1 MKRIPFYILMIVV
14 SLSSCKKLSKYE
26 GVPFT
31 EKEPRDW
38 ENPQVFNINREDPH
52 ASLISYP
59 DEKAALEAIKT
70 NSPFYKSLDGLWKFN
85 CAQTPDQRPFWFFK
99 DDYDTRDWKEIEV
112 PSNWQMKGYDVPVYA
127 NIVYPFWT
135 WEDVFNPHNLTKG
148 VTSPKP
154 EIKDA
159 KAPGS
164 PGSFY
169 IYKKVPPSIPHDWNP
184 VGSYKRNFTVPSN
197 WKNKEIFLRF
207 GAVSSAFYVWVNE
220 KMVGYSQDS
229 KTPAEFDITKYL
241 RDGKNSVAVEVYRWC
256 DGSYLEDQ
264 DFWRLSGIQRT
275 VFLHAR
281 PKTYIRDLFAVG
293 DLQNNYN
300 DGMLKIDVS
309 LKSVVQDENEFAVE
323 TSLFEGTKKL
333 LTESK
338 NVRLSGSSVL
348 VNFKKS
354 IPGVNKWSAEKPNLY
369 SLVVSLKDK
378 SGNISESVSTKIGFR
393 KVEIVKSQL
402 LINGVA
408 IRLKGVNMH
417 EHNEITGHVIDEA
430 TVLKDIKTMKSNN
443 INAMRTCHYPQQE
456 FWYEMCDKYGL
467 YLVDEADIESHGMGY
482 DKDVTLADKPQW
494 AAAHLDRMQRMVERD
509 KNHPS
514 VIIWSMGN
522 EAGDGHNFLNGY
534 KWIKGRDITRPVQY
548 ERAEKSTNTP
558 ERHTDIWC
566 DMYATIEE
574 IEAYAKDPKKDR
586 PMIMCEYAHAMGN
599 STGNFQDYWNVI
611 EKYPKL
617 QGGFIWDWVDQGFL
631 KINENGEKY
640 WAYGGDY
647 GELGTPS
654 DGNFNINGL
663 VWPDRTPH
671 PGLFEVNKVYQYVG
685 FEPVDLRT
693 GMIKIKNK
701 YDFTNLSEFNFDWE
715 VVSDGKVVQSGKVP
729 FPDFRPKAEIAFQ
742 LPLKKIDPVPGAE
755 YFLNM
760 RISRSDEW
768 NSVPEDHVYAT
779 AQFKLPVEGK
789 PVSQREN
796 KLAVL
801 QTKTVD
807 KKLEVSGVDMKII
820 FDLVNG
826 RLISFNYKSK
836 EIFKKG
842 PEPDFWRPPTDND
855 YGWDMD
861 QLLGVWKKAGERT
874 TVTKANIS
882 QPELGKVVVT
892 FNYDIPDASG
902 KKIAG
907 YATTFT
913 IYGSADIVIKNQ
925 FSKISDAIPEI
936 PRMGMQ
942 MQIAEEFTNLK
953 WLGRGPHEN
962 YVDRKTSADVGL
974 YESTVADQYTPY
986 IRPQENGYKTDTRW
1000 LTLTNDNGTGVLV
1013 SGDPVICFAALNN
1026 IHDDFESPGKLSQ
1039 YRKDAKTANTHTIDV
1054 KPRDFVNLNIDFGQ
1068 MGVGG
1073 DNSWGARIHKQ
1084 YRLLDKKYEYS
1095 FRVRPVV
1102 KEDDILKLAKERF

>member
-1 MKRIPFYILMIVV
+1 
-14 SLSSCKKLSKYE
+14 
-26 GVPFT
+26 
-31 EKEPRDW
+31 
-38 ENPQVFNINREDPH
+38 
-52 ASLISYP
+52 
-59 DEKAALEAIKT
+59 
-70 NSPFYKSLDGLWKFN
+70 
-85 CAQTPDQRPFWFFK
+85 
-99 DDYDTRDWKEIEV
+99 
-112 PSNWQMKGYDVPVYA
+112 
-127 NIVYPFWT
+127 
-135 WEDVFNPHNLTKG
+135 
-148 VTSPKP
+148 
-154 EIKDA
+154 
-159 KAPGS
+159 
-164 PGSFY
+164 
-169 IYKKVPPSIPHDWNP
+169 
-184 VGSYKRNFTVPSN
+184 
-197 WKNKEIFLRF
+197 
-207 GAVSSAFYVWVNE
+207 
-220 KMVGYSQDS
+220 
-229 KTPAEFDITKYL
+229 
-241 RDGKNSVAVEVYRWC
+241 
-256 DGSYLEDQ
+256 
-264 DFWRLSGIQRT
+264 
-275 VFLHAR
+275 
-281 PKTYIRDLFAVG
+281 
-293 DLQNNYN
+293 
-300 DGMLKIDVS
+300 
-309 LKSVVQDENEFAVE
+309 
-323 TSLFEGTKKL
+323 
-333 LTESK
+333 
-338 NVRLSGSSVL
+338 
-348 VNFKKS
+348 
-354 IPGVNKWSAEKPNLY
+354 
-369 SLVVSLKDK
+369 
-378 SGNISESVSTKIGFR
+378 
-393 KVEIVKSQL
+393 
-402 LINGVA
+402 
-408 IRLKGVNMH
+408 
-417 EHNEITGHVIDEA
+417 
-430 TVLKDIKTMKSNN
+430 
-443 INAMRTCHYPQQE
+443 
-456 FWYEMCDKYGL
+456 
-467 YLVDEADIESHGMGY
+467 
-482 DKDVTLADKPQW
+482 
-494 AAAHLDRMQRMVERD
+494 
-509 KNHPS
+509 
-514 VIIWSMGN
+514 
-522 EAGDGHNFLNGY
+522 
-534 KWIKGRDITRPVQY
+534 
-548 ERAEKSTNTP
+548 
-558 ERHTDIWC
+558 
-566 DMYATIEE
+566 MYATIEE

-631 KINENGEKY
+631 KMNENGEKY

-729 FPDFRPKAEIAFQ
+729 FLDFRPKAEIAFQ

-1013 SGDPVICFAALNN
+1013 SGDPVICFAALYN

-1054 KPRDFVNLNIDFGQ
+1054 KPRDFVNLNVDFGQ

-1102 KEDDILKLAKERF
+1102 KEDDILKLAKETF